1 VLAELDQLM
10 WSFSPAEFVPH
21 CRADASQST
30 VAATPV
36 VLAES
41 PGASLHHG
49 VLVNLGQGIPAEF
62 ERFERFIEVVARTD
76 DDRLAARSRWKHY
89 TDRGYAMKRHDL
101 ATAGG
106 QAHEPPTTPPRFV
119 PTLTEVIRP
128 LPASPP
134 APENTGGPLVTPA
147 PAKALAVSA
156 DLQEQMVQRVLQRV
170 DLVLERRLR
179 EVVGQL
185 ILEHTQ
191 TLTPRLREEIEAV
204 VRQSVNQAFESE
216 AAPPAGAT

>member
-1 VLAELDQLM
+1 M
-10 WSFSPAEFVPH
+10 SP
-21 CRADASQST
+21 
-30 VAATPV
+30 
-36 VLAES
+36 
-41 PGASLHHG
+41 
-49 VLVNLGQGIPAEF
+49 
-62 ERFERFIEVVARTD
+62 
-76 DDRLAARSRWKHY
+76 
-89 TDRGYAMKRHDL
+89 
-101 ATAGG
+101 
-106 QAHEPPTTPPRFV
+106 PPTPPRFV

-134 APENTGGPLVTPA
+134 APENAGAALVTPA
-147 PAKALAVSA
+147 PAKALAASA
-156 DLQEQMVQRVLQRV
+156 DVQEQMVQRVLQRV

-216 AAPPAGAT
+216 APPPTGAS

>member
-1 VLAELDQLM
+1 MTEIAFHFNVPDKLAYSCRLLRKAYLSGARVVVTGEPAVLAELDQLM

-49 VLVNLGQGIPAEF
+49 VLVNLGQGIPAGF
-62 ERFERFIEVVARTD
+62 ERFERFIEVVART

-101 ATAGG
+101 AAAG
-106 QAHEPPTTPPRFV
+106 E
-119 PTLTEVIRP
+119 
-128 LPASPP
+128 
-134 APENTGGPLVTPA
+134 
-147 PAKALAVSA
+147 
-156 DLQEQMVQRVLQRV
+156 
-170 DLVLERRLR
+170 
-179 EVVGQL
+179 
-185 ILEHTQ
+185 
-191 TLTPRLREEIEAV
+191 
-204 VRQSVNQAFESE
+204 
-216 AAPPAGAT
+216 AGA